1 MDAGVKPTSPR
12 LTDMVTVRAPAGFGD
27 QVRQAARAEGVR
39 PGALI
44 RSAISE
50 RIERVGGESPMTSD
64 QRAEVVAFGSEGLLA
79 GKRQ

>member
-1 MDAGVKPTSPR
+1 MDAGAKPSSTR

-44 RSAISE
+44 RQAISE
-50 RIERVGGESPMTSD
+50 RLKRVERAFDTITP
-64 QRAEVVAFGSEGLLA
+64 QREQ
-79 GKRQ
+79 R